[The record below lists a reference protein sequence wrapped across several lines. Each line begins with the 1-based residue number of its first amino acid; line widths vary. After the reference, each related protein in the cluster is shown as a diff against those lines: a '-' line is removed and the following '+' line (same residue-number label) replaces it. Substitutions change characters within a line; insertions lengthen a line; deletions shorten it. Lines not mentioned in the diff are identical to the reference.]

1 MQFSPIRSFGFIDTP
16 THSLWRLFMSNRL
29 LQRDYFRNILKY
41 GAIMTN
47 KVCVIIG
54 GGSGM
59 GAAVAREMNKRNY
72 DLALMSPSK
81 NCEILANQLGG
92 IAVRGKAE
100 NATDLQELFNTTMNR
115 YGRID
120 SLLIHVG
127 GPPKGDLLEISD
139 EDWITANEMVLL
151 PVIRMSKLV
160 TPIMQ
165 AQGGGSIVNITTFSA
180 FEPSLTFPTSSVYR
194 VGVSSFTKLYSD
206 RYGADN
212 IRMNCL
218 LPGFTDSLD
227 LPQRFADMSVF
238 KRLASAE
245 EQAKAAAFLLTE
257 DSSYIT
263 GQSIRNDG
271 GVTRSM

>member
-1 MQFSPIRSFGFIDTP
+1 M
-16 THSLWRLFMSNRL
+16 
-29 LQRDYFRNILKY
+29 KE
-41 GAIMTN
+41 
-47 KVCVIIG
+47 KVCVIVG
-54 GGSGM
+54 GGKGI
-59 GAAVAREMNKRNY
+59 GAAVAREMNKRHY
-72 DLALMSPSK
+72 RLALMSPSE
-81 NCEILANQLGG
+81 NCEKLANELDG

-100 NATDLQELFNTTMNR
+100 NAADTQALFDATMEK

-127 GPPKGDLLEISD
+127 GPPKGDLLDIAD
-139 EDWITANEMVLL
+139 EDWIKANEMVLL

-160 TPIMQ
+160 TPIMKD
-165 AQGGGSIVNITTFSA
+165 QGGGSIVNITTFSA

-206 RYGADN
+206 RYGSNN

-227 LPQRFADMSVF
+227 LPQKFADMSTF

-245 EQAKAAAFLLTE
+245 EQARAAAFLLSD
-257 DSSYIT
+257 DSTYIT
-263 GQSIRNDG
+263 GQSIRSDG
-271 GVTRSM
+271 GVTRHM

>member
-1 MQFSPIRSFGFIDTP
+1 M
-16 THSLWRLFMSNRL
+16 
-29 LQRDYFRNILKY
+29 KK
-41 GAIMTN
+41 
-47 KVCVIIG
+47 KVCVIVG
-54 GGSGM
+54 GGKGM
-59 GAAVAREMNKRNY
+59 GAAVAREMNKRRY
-72 DLALMSPSK
+72 RLALMSPSE
-81 NCEILANQLGG
+81 NCEKLANELDG

-100 NATDLQELFNTTMNR
+100 NAADTQALFDATMEK

-127 GPPKGDLLEISD
+127 GPPKGDLLDISD
-139 EDWITANEMVLL
+139 EDWIKANEMVLL

-160 TPIMQ
+160 TPIMKD
-165 AQGGGSIVNITTFSA
+165 QGGGSIVNITTFSA

-206 RYGADN
+206 RYGSNN

-227 LPQRFADMSVF
+227 LPQKFADMSTF

-245 EQAKAAAFLLTE
+245 EQARAAAFLLSD
-257 DSSYIT
+257 DSTYIT
-263 GQSIRNDG
+263 GQSIRSDG
-271 GVTRSM
+271 GVTRHM

>member
-1 MQFSPIRSFGFIDTP
+1 M
-16 THSLWRLFMSNRL
+16 
-29 LQRDYFRNILKY
+29 KE
-41 GAIMTN
+41 
-47 KVCVIIG
+47 KVCVIVG
-54 GGSGM
+54 GGKGM
-59 GAAVAREMNKRNY
+59 GAAVAREMNKRHY
-72 DLALMSPSK
+72 RLALMSPSE
-81 NCEILANQLGG
+81 NCEKLANELDA

-100 NATDLQELFNTTMNR
+100 NTADTQALFDATMEK

-127 GPPKGDLLEISD
+127 GPPKGDLLDIAD
-139 EDWITANEMVLL
+139 EDWIKANEMVLL

-160 TPIMQ
+160 TPIMKD
-165 AQGGGSIVNITTFSA
+165 QGGGSIVNITTFSA

-206 RYGADN
+206 RYGSNN

-227 LPQRFADMSVF
+227 LPQKFADMSTF

-245 EQAKAAAFLLTE
+245 EQARAAAFLLSD
-257 DSSYIT
+257 DSTYIT
-263 GQSIRNDG
+263 GQSIRSDG
-271 GVTRSM
+271 GVTRHM

>member
-1 MQFSPIRSFGFIDTP
+1 M
-16 THSLWRLFMSNRL
+16 
-29 LQRDYFRNILKY
+29 KE
-41 GAIMTN
+41 
-47 KVCVIIG
+47 KVCVIVG
-54 GGSGM
+54 GGKGM
-59 GAAVAREMNKRNY
+59 GAAVAREMNKRHY
-72 DLALMSPSK
+72 RLALISPSE
-81 NCEILANQLGG
+81 NCEKLANELDG

-100 NATDLQELFNTTMNR
+100 NAADTQALFDATMEK

-127 GPPKGDLLEISD
+127 GPPKGDLLDIAD
-139 EDWITANEMVLL
+139 EDWIKANEMVLL

-160 TPIMQ
+160 TPIMKD
-165 AQGGGSIVNITTFSA
+165 QGGGSIVNITTFSA

-206 RYGADN
+206 RYGSNN

-227 LPQRFADMSVF
+227 LPQKFADMSTF

-245 EQAKAAAFLLTE
+245 EQARAAAFLLSD
-257 DSSYIT
+257 DSTYIT
-263 GQSIRNDG
+263 GQSIRSDG
-271 GVTRSM
+271 GVTRHM